1 MYPCHS
7 TYHVKALQGTLS
19 SEQQPEK
26 IEPLSSIALYVL
38 GSQTGF

>member
-7 TYHVKALQGTLS
+7 TYHVKALQGTPS

-26 IEPLSSIALYVL
+26 IKPLSSIA
-38 GSQTGF
+38 